1 MLSSTD
7 EKKSL
12 PELVGQAVQGDPG
25 SVEELLSVS
34 AKIVYAKVR
43 AALNRDM
50 EAEDIAQEILLRA
63 LAGLKQLRS
72 PDSYLGWL
80 RRIADNVIIDRIHNN
95 RRHRACQYEIE
106 LIADPRRNPE
116 AMVIDDDLI
125 RRVRESLERI
135 RPRKRLVVELF
146 YFHDLSCREV
156 ADFLRISHEATRA
169 VLSRARFELRSM
181 MMEKNPK
188 IGTERTNKTT
198 IVSGSRPGGA
208 GPLFDH
214 NSPTDKLYTA
224 LYPIGDLAEAAM
236 KANLDADDARRE
248 AETLEKMRLIKPR
261 GDSFR
266 CTSPIVT
273 ASDLELILPWA
284 KSVVSPVLEQLDD
297 LYQKALSISESCTTQ
312 LQRSTVM
319 MVAMLEASRRPFEPI
334 FREMDSSAPSRGEYG
349 CFRTA
354 TFTCDFPGGT
364 PFHGGFGSS
373 ITDKTAAYWIWP
385 QGIKRPRIK
394 EFLQTLNEWSL
405 DLKISPEDVL
415 RRFAWIDALRA
426 SEVEPELIPASLH
439 IPHPRRTQ
447 FREELVAT
455 RLLDHDGNLAPDIP
469 IVSWDTWM
477 EYQNL
482 LDKLGDTVAEIVCDT
497 ATDLRRRA
505 AVSSFTDCDFDDS
518 VQVFFTVAESLV
530 SIALLDRKWAEPPEE
545 AAFDWGAMIVRNDGD
560 EPLLYEIGTAD
571 ARDSTESTLGTLKN
585 TSKVQFLAMPG
596 GAAGNFAEGISIR
609 IDSAGDTSPLLE
621 EGTRI
626 TVQGR
631 IHFTDDS
638 SNKEVRIQ
646 LALDGTACG
655 NPVTVR
661 SEDQSFN
668 ISGTVPESSSSL
680 DADRVRKIGIEVE
693 LTDGTRGTMISLM
706 PMDFRGCEEPA

>member
-1 MLSSTD
+1 VEDRATIVLSSTD

-12 PELVGQAVQGDPG
+12 PELVGQAVQGDPD
-25 SVEELLSVS
+25 SVEKLLSVS

-50 EAEDIAQEILLRA
+50 EAEDVAQEVLLRA
-63 LAGLKQLRS
+63 LVGLKQLRS

-95 RRHRACQYEIE
+95 RRHRVCQYEIE
-106 LIADPRRNPE
+106 LIADPRRNTE
-116 AMVIDDDLI
+116 AIVIDDDLI
-125 RRVRESLERI
+125 RRVRESLDRI
-135 RPRKRLVVELF
+135 RPRKRLVIELF
-146 YFHDLSCREV
+146 YFHDMSCREV
-156 ADFLRISHEATRA
+156 AEFLRISHEATRA

-181 MMEKNPK
+181 MMEKNTK
-188 IGTERTNKTT
+188 KGTERTNRTT

-208 GPLFDH
+208 GPLYDH
-214 NSPTDKLYTA
+214 NSPTDRLYNA

-236 KANLDADDARRE
+236 KADLNADDARRE

-261 GDSFR
+261 GDSYR

-284 KSVVSPVLEQLDD
+284 KTVVSPVLEQLDD
-297 LYQKALSISESCTTQ
+297 LFQKALSISESCTTQ

-334 FREMDSSAPSRGEYG
+334 FRELDSSAPSRGEYG

-364 PFHGGFGSS
+364 PFHGGYGSS
-373 ITDKTAAYWIWP
+373 ITDKTAAYWVWP
-385 QGIKRPRIK
+385 QGIKRPHIK

-439 IPHPRRTQ
+439 IPQNLRTQ
-447 FREELVAT
+447 FRKELVAA
-455 RLLDHDGNLAPDIP
+455 RLLDGDGNLAPDIP

-477 EYQNL
+477 EYQNA
-482 LDKLGDTVAEIVCDT
+482 LDKLGDTVAEVVCDT
-497 ATDLRRRA
+497 AADLRRRA

-560 EPLLYEIGTAD
+560 ETLLYEIGPSD
-571 ARDSTESTLGTLKN
+571 AKGSTESTSGALNDALPAH
-585 TSKVQFLAMPG
+585 FLAMPG
-596 GAAGNFAEGISIR
+596 GAAGDFAEGISIK
-609 IDSAGDTSPLLE
+609 IDSVGGTSPLFE
-621 EGTRI
+621 KGTKI
-626 TVQGR
+626 TIHGR
-631 IHFTDDS
+631 VHFTGDS
-638 SNKEVRIQ
+638 CAQEVRIH
-646 LALDGTACG
+646 LILDGTECG

-661 SEDQSFN
+661 SEENLFT
-668 ISGTVPESSSSL
+668 ISGVVPKSSSSL

-693 LTDGTRGTMISLM
+693 LTDGTRGTMIWLM
-706 PMDFRGCEEPA
+706 PMDF